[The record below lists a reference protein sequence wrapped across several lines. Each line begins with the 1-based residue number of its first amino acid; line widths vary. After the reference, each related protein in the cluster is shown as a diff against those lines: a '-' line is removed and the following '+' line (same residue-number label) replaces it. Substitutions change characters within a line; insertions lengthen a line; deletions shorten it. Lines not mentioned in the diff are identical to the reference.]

1 MWMALVTPVD
11 ADTVYNPV
19 FVSADYNKETGLTW
33 LNRFHSRFEKMVWFN
48 PIPESM
54 WEYDWGWQ
62 TIQMIGSVVDMYQ
75 LTIEGLSRGLK
86 KLVSAR

>member
-1 MWMALVTPVD
+1 
-11 ADTVYNPV
+11 
-19 FVSADYNKETGLTW
+19 
-33 LNRFHSRFEKMVWFN
+33 
-48 PIPESM
+48 M

-75 LTIEGLSRGLK
+75 LTIEGLARGLK